1 MASAS
6 YAILF
11 YPREGLQY
19 ISTPVAGQSEP
30 VHAGFSQGL
39 VQAWFSWSSSQGPY
53 YRITTD
59 DEASVRQ
66 LSK

>member
-19 ISTPVAGQSEP
+19 ISTPVAGQSVP
-30 VHAGFSQGL
+30 VQAGFSQGL

-53 YRITTD
+53 YRIATD

-66 LSK
+66 LSE